1 MTNIFHWRFWKFTVK
16 VFFILKICYWVLNNA
31 RGCNYTY
38 KFHSNIHNKMDDNI
52 GIALQHGTDFDI
64 PKDRFCWIDMF
75 ISWFED
81 CQAWWFLFNL
91 KLYAS
96 FKWKQKFVCLCLCSF
111 SSSVAILAVCSYRV
125 DGYVFCESPYSF
137 FYL

>member
-1 MTNIFHWRFWKFTVK
+1 MLGASRNVSLNDDKHISLK
-16 VFFILKICYWVLNNA
+16 VLKIYRQGFFFILKICYWVLNNA

-96 FKWKQKFVCLCLCSF
+96 FKWKQKFCVFVFVLFLQF
-111 SSSVAILAVCSYRV
+111 SSYTSSV
-125 DGYVFCESPYSF
+125 
-137 FYL
+137 